1 MGIAGL
7 AENVAVRRERPDF
20 PLGDQVPKGLQL
32 AQAVLGRIAG
42 NDRRIDRADRNA
54 RNPVRLNAGFV
65 HRLIDAGLIGA
76 ERAAALQ
83 HKRNAVATF
92 RPPTDSRGGR
102 TRRMIGQAGADIV
115 HGDTRIGWRVR
126 GTSPLPKRVTAK

>member
-7 AENVAVRRERPDF
+7 AENVAVRGERPDF
-20 PLGDQVPKGLQL
+20 PLRDQVPKGLQL

-42 NDRRIDRADRNA
+42 NDGRIDRADGNA
-54 RNPVRLNAGFV
+54 GHPVRLNAGFV
-65 HRLIDAGLIGA
+65 HGLIDTGLIGA
-76 ERAAALQ
+76 QRTAALQ
-83 HKRNAVATF
+83 NKRNAVATF

-102 TRRMIGQAGADIV
+102 TRWMIGQAGADIV
-115 HGDTRIGWRVR
+115 HGDTRIGMGVR